1 MNENGYEGDMIMID
15 RLSSLTFYNDYEW
28 NCGEPITLDD
38 ISFAILS
45 NQPEEIKPFG
55 DNRKHFPEESKTT
68 KWHIGR
74 VLYFINHP
82 DEIKNIDIDNVCEGF
97 FDILPIPLITDGNH
111 RFLAAIWLH
120 SQGKMEK
127 VHCRY
132 GGRIDLLDYLTGSS
146 DCRPEY

>member
-1 MNENGYEGDMIMID
+1 MSEDGYTGDMIMIN
-15 RLSSLTFYNDYEW
+15 RLSNLAFYNDFKW
-28 NCGEPITLDD
+28 NTGEQVTLED
-38 ISFAILS
+38 ISLAMLS
-45 NQPEEIKPFG
+45 DQPEETMPFG
-55 DNRKHFPEESKTT
+55 NEQSGTVIGSKPT

-82 DEIKNIDIDNVCEGF
+82 HEIKNIDIDNVCEGF

-132 GGRIDLLDYLTGSS
+132 GGRTDLLDYLTGSS
-146 DCRPEY
+146 DYCPEY